1 MKKATDLDIAQ
12 AKTMALSLDYYRQL
26 RDKLSHEKAAE
37 LVIKCCNPN
46 LSVRQVKK
54 NNPKKSNFPRHILSL
69 MCRDI
74 WPGLM
79 NRAFFFFY
87 PRFTISIRM
96 RAIHCLKNSS

>member
-1 MKKATDLDIAQ
+1 MEKATDLDIAQ

-54 NNPKKSNFPRHILSL
+54 IIQKNQIS
-69 MCRDI
+69 
-74 WPGLM
+74 PGT
-79 NRAFFFFY
+79 FS
-87 PRFTISIRM
+87 P
-96 RAIHCLKNSS
+96 